1 MVVGVT
7 VIFIVIMILKHNG
20 MWLSP
25 IDHIDWFSV
34 NIQWSCRATVS
45 MTLMD
50 DVLSIEDV
58 EGLNKNKIKTQRLV
72 ATALSF

>member
-1 MVVGVT
+1 
-7 VIFIVIMILKHNG
+7 
-20 MWLSP
+20 
-25 IDHIDWFSV
+25 
-34 NIQWSCRATVS
+34 